1 MNERIIAFFSLS
13 GLWAY
18 ATVLLYCSVT
28 NPPRDRLTL
37 LLRIIT
43 GSLAVFLGY
52 ALYIKPQLDTA
63 PTLTNYALIV
73 FRYLIAFSAYQALTK
88 KFYERK

>member
-28 NPPRDRLTL
+28 NPPNDKLTL
-37 LLRIIT
+37 ALRIIT

-52 ALYIKPQLDTA
+52 AFYLSPELNTA
-63 PTLTNYALIV
+63 PTLTNYLLIT
-73 FRYLIAFSAYQALTK
+73 FRFLIAFSAYQALRK
-88 KFYERK
+88 KTS